1 MGCVPF
7 GGGVMGEH
15 YFSERPSSPE
25 RRGLVRARLRGLD
38 FGFVTASGV
47 FSFRRVDRGT
57 RLLVESMVLPEGGRV
72 LDLGCGYGVVG
83 VVAGRLAPGLEV
95 WMTDVNERAVS
106 LASLNLE
113 RNGVEGAVVRQGDLY
128 GPLGGMRFG
137 AVLSNPPISAGLRR
151 VVGPLVEGAV
161 GHLEE
166 GGSLQVVVQSRK
178 GGRALA
184 SMMEDAFGGVEVLA
198 RGGGYRVL
206 MSVRA

>member
-1 MGCVPF
+1 MGCEPF
-7 GGGVMGEH
+7 GGVVMGEH
-15 YFSERPSSPE
+15 YFSERPFSPE

-38 FGFVTASGV
+38 LGFVTSSGV

-57 RLLVESMVLPEGGRV
+57 RLLVESMVLPEEGRV
-72 LDLGCGYGVVG
+72 LDMGCGYGVVG

-106 LASLNLE
+106 LARLNID
-113 RNGVEGAVVRQGDLY
+113 RNGVDAEVRQGDLY
-128 GPLGGMRFG
+128 GPVGGMRFG

-151 VVGPLVEGAV
+151 VVGALVEGAV
-161 GHLEE
+161 DHLEA
-166 GGSLQVVVQSRK
+166 GGSLQLVVQSNK

-206 MSVRA
+206 MSVRG